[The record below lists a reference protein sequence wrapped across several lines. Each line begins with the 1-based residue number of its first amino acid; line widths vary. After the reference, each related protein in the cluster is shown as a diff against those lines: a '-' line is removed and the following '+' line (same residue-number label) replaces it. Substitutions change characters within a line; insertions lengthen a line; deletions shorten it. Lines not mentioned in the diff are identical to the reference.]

1 MKKGIYAVSIIVMIL
16 FSLFSCKKKE
26 EQPVPQVLNQG
37 PIIDTPSS
45 SQGHG
50 AASQKIEFTVVVP
63 PDVKEGWAS
72 VKLLVKDKNLNQQQ
86 EYNVAIGDELK
97 VPDSNMTIKV
107 GHYLPHFKMGGGII
121 TSASNTTE
129 NPSASI
135 KVFEGDTQIFP
146 PSGEWGWLYSKFPAV
161 HPFEHERF
169 ELSLKEGV
177 KK

>member
-16 FSLFSCKKKE
+16 VSLLSCKKKE
-26 EQPVPQVLNQG
+26 EQPVPQVINQG

-45 SQGHG
+45 AQGHG
-50 AASQKIEFTVVVP
+50 EISQKIEFNVVVP
-63 PDVKEGWAS
+63 QDVKEGWAS
-72 VKLLVKDKNLNQQQ
+72 VIILVKDKNLNSQQ
-86 EYNVAIGDELK
+86 EFNIAIADELK

-107 GHYLPHFKMGGGII
+107 GHFLPHFQMGAGII
-121 TSASNTTE
+121 TSASNNTE

-135 KVFEGDTQIFP
+135 KVLEGDTQIFP
-146 PSGEWGWLYSKFPAV
+146 PSGEWGWLYSKFPSV

>member
-1 MKKGIYAVSIIVMIL
+1 MKKGIYAVSIIMIIV
-16 FSLFSCKKKE
+16 FSLLSCKKKE
-26 EQPVPQVLNQG
+26 EQPVPQVLKKG

-45 SQGHG
+45 AQGHG
-50 AASQKIEFTVVVP
+50 ATSQKIEFRIVVP
-63 PDVKEGWAS
+63 QDVKENWAS
-72 VKLLVKDKNLNQQQ
+72 VKMLVKDKNLNEQQ
-86 EYNVAIGDELK
+86 EFNIAIGGELK

-107 GHYLPHFKMGGGII
+107 GHFLPHFQMGAGII
-121 TSASNTTE
+121 TSASNMPE

-135 KVFEGDTQIFP
+135 KVLEGDTQIFP
-146 PSGEWGWLYSKFPAV
+146 PSGEWGWLYSKFPSV